1 MGLSIGIVGLPNV
14 GKSTLF
20 NALLGAAQAAAENY
34 PFCTIEPNVGVVPV
48 PDPRLERLSA
58 LFRPKKT
65 TPTTLEFVD
74 IAGLV
79 AGASKGEGLGNQFLG
94 NIRQVDAIAHVLRC
108 FADPDVVHVAGRVD
122 PRGDR
127 DVVETELML
136 KDLESLERR
145 RERTQK
151 ATKAPGKPGELAHAE
166 LAALERVKAGLE
178 AGTPVRAQRLSP
190 EDRAAIADLFLL
202 TAKPVLYIANVDES
216 QLGREASDP
225 AVLAVK
231 ALAEAEGAQWVE
243 ISGKVEAE
251 LVALAPPERAEYL
264 ASLGLSEPGLD
275 RLVHAG
281 YRLLGLVTFF
291 TGGENECRAWT
302 VRRGTHAPQAA
313 GVIHTDYERGF
324 IKAEVIRWD
333 ELVALGSEA
342 AARDKGKLRIEGKE
356 YVVED
361 GDVMHFRFSVLSL
374 ALHPLGD
381 GHRPR
386 RARTAAIRAA
396 SRTAAIIE
404 AALAFPFPAMS

>member
-1 MGLSIGIVGLPNV
+1 MGLSVGIVGLPNV

-20 NALLGAAQAAAENY
+20 NALLGTAQAAAANY

-48 PDPRLERLSA
+48 PDPRLDRLSA
-58 LFRPKKT
+58 VVRPKRT

-79 AGASKGEGLGNQFLG
+79 AGASKGEGLGNQFLA

-108 FADPDVVHVAGRVD
+108 FADPDVVHVAGAVD

-151 ATKAPGKPGELAHAE
+151 ATKAPGKPGELAQAE
-166 LAALERVKAGLE
+166 LASLDRVKAGLD
-178 AGTPVRAQRLSP
+178 AGTPVRAQRLSA
-190 EDRAAIADLFLL
+190 EDRAAVADLFLL
-202 TAKPVLYIANVDES
+202 TAKPVLYVANVDES

-225 AVLAVK
+225 AVLAVA
-231 ALAEAEGAQWVE
+231 ALAEGEVAQWVE

-251 LVALAPPERAEYL
+251 LAALAPAERAEYL
-264 ASLGLSEPGLD
+264 ASLGLAEPGLD
-275 RLVHAG
+275 RLVHAA

-291 TGGENECRAWT
+291 TAGETECRAWT
-302 VRRGTHAPQAA
+302 VRRGTLAPQAA
-313 GVIHTDYERGF
+313 GVIHTDFERGF
-324 IKAEVIRWD
+324 IKAEVIRWE
-333 ELVALGSEA
+333 ELVAFGSEA

-356 YVVED
+356 YVVQD
-361 GDVMHFRFSVLSL
+361 GDVVHFRFNV
-374 ALHPLGD
+374 
-381 GHRPR
+381 
-386 RARTAAIRAA
+386 
-396 SRTAAIIE
+396 
-404 AALAFPFPAMS
+404 